1 MPVVYEYW
9 QHRVT
14 GEVWAVK
21 LDEGS
26 AVGAARISRADV
38 TEDLLPH
45 LAYRAD
51 DLADLEKRGG
61 DYKRID
67 GRRIA

>member
-21 LDEGS
+21 ISEARL
-26 AVGAARISRADV
+26 VGATQIGRLDVSR
-38 TEDLLPH
+38 ELLPH
-45 LAYRAD
+45 LHYRAD
-51 DLADLEKRGG
+51 DLADLEKRQAEF
-61 DYKRID
+61 KRID
-67 GRRIA
+67 GRKVA